1 MDWLARVPLIPERAE
16 ATTTTPVPL
25 RTLIDVEGVEGQ
37 RSSRRMPP
45 YDLRMT
51 LLSPVDCR
59 QSVSCAIY
67 RVPDWLLA
75 WIFFVSQDAYFSEY
89 WQT

>member
-37 RSSRRMPP
+37 RGRPAECPP
-45 YDLRMT
+45 MT
-51 LLSPVDCR
+51 
-59 QSVSCAIY
+59 Y
-67 RVPDWLLA
+67 G
-75 WIFFVSQDAYFSEY
+75 
-89 WQT
+89 